1 MTAAPQQTT
10 AYLALGSNLG
20 NRGEMLRGALAAL
33 QRDGSVRV
41 VRESSVYET
50 APVGGPKQPDYF
62 NMVVAVETGLAPE
75 ALLERCLAIE
85 REFGRVRQEPWGART
100 LDLDLL
106 RHGDAVVH
114 TERLTLP
121 HPRMAERAFV
131 LVPLAEIA
139 PDLPVG
145 DNTAG
150 LLAKRVDCRGIRRRM
165 PLTDW
170 L

>member
-1 MTAAPQQTT
+1 MIT
-10 AYLALGSNLG
+10 AYIALGSNLG
-20 NRGEMLRGALAAL
+20 DRGAMLRGALAAL
-33 QRDGSVRV
+33 QRDGAVCV
-41 VRESSVYET
+41 VRQSCVYET
-50 APVGGPKQPDYF
+50 TPVGVAKQPDYY
-62 NMVVAVETGLAPE
+62 NMVVAVTTSLEPE

-85 REFGRVRQEPWGART
+85 VEHARVRKERWGPRT

-106 RHGDAVVH
+106 CHGGTERH

-139 PDLPVG
+139 PELPVG
-145 DNTAG
+145 DSTAG
-150 LLAKRVDCRGIRRRM
+150 ELAARADRSGIRRRM
-165 PLTDW
+165 ALTEW